1 MLCAISGEAPQQP
14 VASRKSGNVFE
25 RRLIESY
32 ISENGTDPVTGED
45 LTVEDLVELKQA
57 RVVRPRP
64 PTLTSIPALLST
76 FQNEW
81 DALILETYQLKQ
93 QLAETRQELSTA
105 LYYSDSAEKVIAR
118 LQQERDEARDALAKI
133 SVTST
138 SNGANGDAMQVDGQ
152 GLPEAIVAKIEQT
165 QAELSSTR
173 RKRPTPEGWATPDSL
188 QSMQSTQNSEPLYP
202 GGRSIAVDAT
212 GDLALVGGN
221 DGVVG
226 VYSVSQGQVIQTLK
240 CGGGSVTDAV
250 WSGNKPVIALST
262 GAVKMFDNGAEA
274 ASFDRHA
281 GAANALA
288 LHPCGDILASVGVDK
303 SYVLYDLQSLQP
315 ITQVSTDSELT
326 TAAFH
331 PDGHLFAAG
340 SSKGAIKLFDVKT
353 SENVA
358 NFDSTFGQ
366 SPLQT
371 VSFSENGTWLASAV
385 QGQTSVSVWD
395 LRKMAEIKTIDLGTA
410 VTGVSWDYTGQYLA
424 ACGQGFVAVEHYS
437 KSAKSWSEPFRKAL
451 NAVDVKWGVKA
462 QSLVA
467 LATDGSNLLLLLVN
481 RERLVEPLSFTFAL
495 SALTRCQPRSM
506 DGGRRR
512 PPFDFQFDRSDS
524 NKHSYTQM
532 DPRHRSSPSPLF
544 VRQESDSP
552 ERRTTPPRHPLLA
565 LPSIRSHFPR
575 DGFDYRRPLSAA
587 QSSTSANNVIDLTSD
602 DDSAL
607 PETAPT
613 PQPQFA
619 AAPMALPRFGRE
631 IIDLSAET
639 SPVRPA
645 HPRHARTSPSPEVQF
660 VSSRPL
666 SRTDQ
671 HPPNPPPFLDPHPE
685 RRRPVADLILD
696 DDDDVIV
703 AGSRTGVNLPRPF
716 EAQRRP
722 QLGRLAHLMN
732 ELPTLRA
739 AAMAAVARGRGAMP
753 SIFGATEDTDF
764 SRPDARLFTGMMPA
778 FLNYETVAFNV
789 GTGDE
794 DIQLPLPK
802 FDPPPPAPEG
812 FTRDPTEEDTIVC
825 PNCEEELAVGE
836 SEEKRQVWV
845 VKGCGHVYCGTC
857 MNNRKRRV
865 LKGAKGKG
873 RADDPMLPKPFVNCR
888 ADNCAVRV
896 SHKND
901 VMQIFL

>member
-57 RVVRPRP
+57 RTVRPRP

-118 LQQERDEARDALAKI
+118 LQKERDEARDALAKI

-138 SNGANGDAMQVDGQ
+138 SNGTHGDAMQVDGQ

-188 QSMQSTQNSEPLYP
+188 QAMQSTQNSEPLYP
-202 GGRSIAVDAT
+202 GGRSIAVNET
-212 GDLALVGGN
+212 GELALVGGS

-226 VYSVSQGQVIQTLK
+226 VYSVSQGQVVQTLK

-250 WSGNKPVIALST
+250 WCGNKPIVALST
-262 GAVKMFDNGAEA
+262 GAVKVFDNGAET

-315 ITQVSTDSELT
+315 ITQVSTDCELT

-358 NFDSTFGQ
+358 NFDSAFAQ

-437 KSAKSWSEPFRKAL
+437 KSSKSWSEPFRKAL
-451 NAVDVKWGVKA
+451 NAVDIKWGSKA

-467 LATDGSNLLLLLVN
+467 LATDGSVS
-481 RERLVEPLSFTFAL
+481 VLS
-495 SALTRCQPRSM
+495 S
-506 DGGRRR
+506 
-512 PPFDFQFDRSDS
+512 
-524 NKHSYTQM
+524 
-532 DPRHRSSPSPLF
+532 
-544 VRQESDSP
+544 
-552 ERRTTPPRHPLLA
+552 
-565 LPSIRSHFPR
+565 
-575 DGFDYRRPLSAA
+575 
-587 QSSTSANNVIDLTSD
+587 
-602 DDSAL
+602 
-607 PETAPT
+607 
-613 PQPQFA
+613 
-619 AAPMALPRFGRE
+619 
-631 IIDLSAET
+631 
-639 SPVRPA
+639 
-645 HPRHARTSPSPEVQF
+645 
-660 VSSRPL
+660 
-666 SRTDQ
+666 
-671 HPPNPPPFLDPHPE
+671 
-685 RRRPVADLILD
+685 
-696 DDDDVIV
+696 
-703 AGSRTGVNLPRPF
+703 
-716 EAQRRP
+716 
-722 QLGRLAHLMN
+722 
-732 ELPTLRA
+732 
-739 AAMAAVARGRGAMP
+739 
-753 SIFGATEDTDF
+753 
-764 SRPDARLFTGMMPA
+764 
-778 FLNYETVAFNV
+778 
-789 GTGDE
+789 
-794 DIQLPLPK
+794 
-802 FDPPPPAPEG
+802 
-812 FTRDPTEEDTIVC
+812 
-825 PNCEEELAVGE
+825 
-836 SEEKRQVWV
+836 
-845 VKGCGHVYCGTC
+845 
-857 MNNRKRRV
+857 
-865 LKGAKGKG
+865 
-873 RADDPMLPKPFVNCR
+873 
-888 ADNCAVRV
+888 
-896 SHKND
+896 
-901 VMQIFL
+901 